1 MAVTAVMAVK
11 ADFATFREVSLID
24 VRFVMLKIE
33 VLLRRGLVRLMHI
46 SNRLTDLSQNSNKH
60 QY

>member
-1 MAVTAVMAVK
+1 MAVTAMMAVK

-33 VLLRRGLVRLMHI
+33 VLLRR
-46 SNRLTDLSQNSNKH
+46 
-60 QY
+60 

>member
-1 MAVTAVMAVK
+1 MAVTAMMVVK
-11 ADFATFREVSLID
+11 ADFATFREIALID

-33 VLLRRGLVRLMHI
+33 VLLRRGLVRLMHV
-46 SNRLTDLSQNSNKH
+46 SNRLTDLSQNGSKH

>member
-1 MAVTAVMAVK
+1 MTVTAVVTVK
-11 ADFATFREVSLID
+11 ADFATFRQATFVD
-24 VRFVMLKIE
+24 AGFVMLKIE
-33 VLLRRGLVRLMHI
+33 VLCRRGLVRLMHV

>member
-1 MAVTAVMAVK
+1 MAVTAMVAIK
-11 ADFATFREVSLID
+11 ADFSTFRKTTFVD
-24 VRFVMLKIE
+24 VGFVMLKIE
-33 VLLRRGLVRLMHI
+33 VLLRRGLVRLMHV

>member
-1 MAVTAVMAVK
+1 MAVTAMVAIK
-11 ADFATFREVSLID
+11 ADFSIFRKTTFVD
-24 VRFVMLKIE
+24 VGFVMLKIE
-33 VLLRRGLVRLMHI
+33 VLLRRGLVRLMHV

>member
-1 MAVTAVMAVK
+1 
-11 ADFATFREVSLID
+11 
-24 VRFVMLKIE
+24 MLKIE